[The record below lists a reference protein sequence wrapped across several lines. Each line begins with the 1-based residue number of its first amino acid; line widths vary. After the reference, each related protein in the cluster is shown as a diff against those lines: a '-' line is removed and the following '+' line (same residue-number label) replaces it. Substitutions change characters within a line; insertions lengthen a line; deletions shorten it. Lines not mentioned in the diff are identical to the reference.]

1 MHVDALQTELKK
13 QLGNYWTVL
22 QNTVPLNLIESAKME
37 RIDQSDYGII
47 ISRLAN
53 HVTVDGLAWDWATK
67 KVYWSDAGRKR
78 IEVYDPLR
86 NTRQLLKST
95 GSQSLPRD
103 IAVDPTTG

>member
-1 MHVDALQTELKK
+1 M
-13 QLGNYWTVL
+13 L
-22 QNTVPLNLIESAKME
+22 QNSAFESAKVE
-37 RIDQSDYGII
+37 IGPIKAWVDQSDHGII
-47 ISRLAN
+47 SN

-86 NTRQLLKST
+86 NVRQLLKST